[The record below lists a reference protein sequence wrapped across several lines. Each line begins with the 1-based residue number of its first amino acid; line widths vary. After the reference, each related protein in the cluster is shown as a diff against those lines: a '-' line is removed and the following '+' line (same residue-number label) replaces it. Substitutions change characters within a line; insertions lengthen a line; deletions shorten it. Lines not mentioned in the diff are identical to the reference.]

1 MNRSVIILKY
11 RYKDDTETLE
21 QSILEAVHVKVFGT
35 RGEANDFVLNTL
47 AKKWVEENKTVVE
60 ENGGLPEA
68 FYENIE
74 EMEDFLIRL
83 EERGYYSFTFE
94 IEEAEVDFSE
104 AYFAEKCWRK
114 DDIASEIIGARYEA
128 TEENIN
134 EVLDTMQAKGYMSV
148 LLDCT
153 DAEWDI
159 IDRAVEETLGG
170 K

>member
-1 MNRSVIILKY
+1 MKKTLFIVTSVIF
-11 RYKDDTETLE
+11 TEYAE
-21 QSILEAVHVKVFGT
+21 VGLEAVNVKPFAT
-35 RGEANDFVLNTL
+35 RDEANDFVLNTL
-47 AKKWVEENKTVVE
+47 AKNWVEKNKGTIE
-60 ENGGLPEA
+60 ENGGLPED
-68 FYENIE
+68 FYNDIE

-83 EERGYYSFTFE
+83 EENGYHSFTFDIKEEE
-94 IEEAEVDFSE
+94 IDFSE
-104 AYFAEKCWRK
+104 VYFAEKCWHK
-114 DDIASEIIGARYEA
+114 DDIASEIIGAGYEA

-134 EVLDTMQAKGYMSV
+134 EVLNTMQAKGYMSV

>member
-1 MNRSVIILKY
+1 MNKTVFIVTSVNF
-11 RYKDDTETLE
+11 TEYTE
-21 QSILEAVHVKVFGT
+21 VGFDAVKVRPFAT
-35 RGEANDFVLNTL
+35 KDEAKNYILHTL
-47 AKKWVEENKTVVE
+47 AKNWVEENKGTVE
-60 ENGGLPEA
+60 ENGGLPED
-68 FYENIE
+68 FYNGIE

-83 EERGYYSFTFE
+83 EENGYHSFTFD
-94 IEEAEVDFSE
+94 IEETEVDFSE
-104 AYFAEKCWRK
+104 AYFAEKCWCK